1 MDNNYNNDQP
11 NGFDSPPNLTPD
23 PETQQNSF
31 DSQPSVTP
39 SPETH
44 QNDTAGQPN
53 AAPDF
58 NQAPMGDPYNGNAP
72 YNAPFN
78 GSAPTSAGG
87 PKGKAIASMVLG
99 IVAVVLGCCI
109 LTRWIGIICA
119 IIGLAL
125 GGVAIK
131 KNEDGR
137 GMAIAGLVCSII
149 AIAWFLLGL
158 ILLAAGSAPLGLA
171 AFS

>member
-11 NGFDSPPNLTPD
+11 NGFDSPPNVTPD
-23 PETQQNSF
+23 SETQQNGFASQPDVTPEPQPQQNSF
-31 DSQPSVTP
+31 DSQPNT
-39 SPETH
+39 T
-44 QNDTAGQPN
+44 
-53 AAPDF
+53 PDF

-72 YNAPFN
+72 FNAPPFN
-78 GSAPTSAGG
+78 GSSPAPAGS
-87 PKGKAIASMVLG
+87 KGKAIASMVLG

-109 LTRWIGIICA
+109 LTRWIGIVCG

-137 GMAIAGLVCSII
+137 GMAVAGLVCSII
-149 AIAWFLLGL
+149 AIAWFVIGL

>member
-1 MDNNYNNDQP
+1 MDNNYNNDQQ
-11 NGFDSPPNLTPD
+11 NVTPD
-23 PETQQNSF
+23 Y
-31 DSQPSVTP
+31 
-39 SPETH
+39 
-44 QNDTAGQPN
+44 
-53 AAPDF
+53 
-58 NQAPMGDPYNGNAP
+58 NQAPQTPVDPYNG
-72 YNAPFN
+72 
-78 GSAPTSAGG
+78 SVPTPDG

-99 IVAVVLGCCI
+99 IVAVVLGCCL

-158 ILLAAGSAPLGLA
+158 ILLAAGSAPLGFA